1 LPNTES
7 TILENWPGPKTAD
20 APHLKAYHFAIRQTG
35 FNLDF
40 HLEPIYRNVKTVFH
54 HFEDFDDLITVCRRF
69 EIDAIIIGSRCEF
82 SYEIELVRAIKQNV
96 FLSIIPVILY
106 HPEPYDTTIL
116 AAYENGAEE
125 FLYGDWKNR
134 LVTVRIRRL
143 LERSRRDLSINPS
156 SHLPGPS
163 IIEAEIARQIA
174 KQMEF
179 AVCYADLDNF
189 KAYNDYYGYHRGDK
203 VIQLTAKVIKD
214 TVFDLCREGFVGH
227 IAGDDFIF
235 IIPADEIDNICRSVI
250 KTFDALI
257 PYRYEAEDRQRGCI
271 TTKSRRNELEMFP
284 LLTISIAVVV
294 NNNGKF
300 EHVGELSKMLA
311 DLKTAT
317 KRKTG
322 SNYMIERRKKY

>member
-1 LPNTES
+1 MLNTKS

-20 APHLKAYHFAIRQTG
+20 DQPRTVYRFAIRQTG

-40 HLEPIYRNVKTVFH
+40 HLEPIYRHVETTFH
-54 HFEDFDDLITVCRRF
+54 HFQDFDELVTICQRF
-69 EIDAIIIGSRCEF
+69 DIDAIIIGGRDDF
-82 SYEIELVRAIKQNV
+82 SHAIELVRDIKQNI
-96 FLSIIPVILY
+96 FLAIIPVVLY
-106 HPEPYDTTIL
+106 HPEPDNNTIL

-125 FLYGDWKNR
+125 FVYGGWNNR
-134 LVTVRIRRL
+134 LIQVRIRRL

-163 IIEAEIARQIA
+163 IIESEIARQID

-189 KAYNDYYGYHRGDK
+189 KAFNDYYGYYRGDK
-203 VIQLTAKVIKD
+203 VIRLTAKVVKD

-227 IAGDDFIF
+227 IAGDDFIY
-235 IIPADEIDNICRSVI
+235 IIPADMIEQICRSII
-250 KTFDALI
+250 KTFDSLI
-257 PYRYEAEDRQRGCI
+257 PYRYEPEDRERGYI
-271 TTKSRRNELEMFP
+271 TTKSRRGDTEQFP

-300 EHVGELSKMLA
+300 GHVGELSRMLA
-311 DLKTAT
+311 DLKSAT
-317 KRKTG
+317 KLKSG
-322 SNYMIERRKKY
+322 SNFMVERRRKY